1 MAAFSLA
8 SVRVLVVGAKGQA
21 GPLMRTILA
30 AAGLSKLTLV
40 DEPRHALELLC
51 TEPFDVVFVEA
62 ATKLDETSFALAARR
77 SKLALN
83 PMIPIFA
90 VYSGARRR
98 DVEKERDDGITDVI
112 CRPVSPK
119 TIADKLR
126 VALAAPRPFIAAADF
141 FGPDRRAKERPWR
154 GQDRRTRTP
163 RKIKVALNRE

>member
-1 MAAFSLA
+1 MAAFNFA
-8 SVRVLVVGAKGQA
+8 STRVLVVGAKGQS
-21 GPLMRTILA
+21 GPLMRTVLT
-30 AAGLSKLTLV
+30 AAGLSKVVLI
-40 DEPRHALELLC
+40 DEPRRALEALC
-51 TEPFDVVFVEA
+51 AEPFDAVFAEA
-62 ATKLDETSFALAARR
+62 TARLDDASFALAVRR
-77 SKLALN
+77 SDRVLN

-126 VALAAPRPFIAAADF
+126 LALAAPRPFIAAAGF

-154 GQDRRTRTP
+154 GEDRRAVTP
-163 RKIKVALNRE
+163 KKINVSRSHD

>member
-30 AAGLSKLTLV
+30 AAGLSKITLV
-40 DEPRHALELLC
+40 DEPRRALELLC
-51 TEPFDVVFVEA
+51 TEPFEVVFVEA
-62 ATKLDETSFALAARR
+62 ATRLDETSFALAARR
-77 SKLALN
+77 SNLALN
-83 PMIPIFA
+83 PMIPIFS

>member
-1 MAAFSLA
+1 MVAFSFA
-8 SVRVLVVGAKGQA
+8 STRILVVGAKGQA
-21 GPLMRTILA
+21 GPMMRTVLT
-30 AAGLSKLTLV
+30 AAGLNKVVLI
-40 DEPRHALELLC
+40 DEPRRALEILC
-51 TEPFDVVFVEA
+51 AEPFDAVFVEA
-62 ATKLDETSFALAARR
+62 AARLDDVSFALAVRR
-77 SKLALN
+77 SSLALN

-126 VALAAPRPFIAAADF
+126 LALAAPRPFIAAAGF

-154 GQDRRTRTP
+154 GEDRRTISP
-163 RKIKVALNRE
+163 KKIKVSLNRD